1 MNNNF
6 AQSQTKENLM
16 RAFAGESQ
24 ARNRYTFAAGIAH
37 VQEMPIIK
45 EVFLFTADQEKEHAE
60 VFYNLL
66 SNCSG
71 ENIKID
77 GTYPINI
84 SENIL
89 ELLHWAEHNEMQEY
103 SVDYANFAQIANDE
117 GFRDIAA
124 KFALIAEI
132 EKTHSERFKTLAE
145 LLEADEM
152 YTSKQQD
159 VWMCTNCGHIYRGTN
174 VPLKCPVCQHA
185 KSYFL
190 KTKYTPYNFADI

>member
-1 MNNNF
+1 M
-6 AQSQTKENLM
+6 
-16 RAFAGESQ
+16 
-24 ARNRYTFAAGIAH
+24 
-37 VQEMPIIK
+37 
-45 EVFLFTADQEKEHAE
+45 
-60 VFYNLL
+60 
-66 SNCSG
+66 
-71 ENIKID
+71 
-77 GTYPINI
+77 NI
-84 SENIL
+84 SDNIL
-89 ELLHWAEHNEMQEY
+89 EQLRWAEHNEMQEY
-103 SVDYANFAQIANDE
+103 SVDYADFAKIAGEE

-190 KTKYTPYNFADI
+190 KAKYTPYNFAGI

>member
-37 VQEMPIIK
+37 VQEMPVVK
-45 EVFLFTADQEKEHAE
+45 EVFLFTAEQEKEHAE

-66 SNCSG
+66 SQFSG

-77 GTYPINI
+77 GTYPVNI
-84 SENIL
+84 SDNIL
-89 ELLHWAEHNEMQEY
+89 EHLRWAEHNEMQEY
-103 SVDYANFAQIANDE
+103 SVDYADFAKIAGEE
-117 GFRDIAA
+117 GFRDVAA

-132 EKTHSERFKTLAE
+132 EKTHSERFKALAQ
-145 LLEADEM
+145 LLEQGTM
-152 YTSKQQD
+152 YTAQQD
-159 VWMCTNCGHIYRGTN
+159 GVWMCTNCGHIYHGTKKKK
-174 VPLKCPVCQHA
+174 KCPVCQHA
-185 KSYFL
+185 KGYFL
-190 KTKYTPYNFADI
+190 KAEYTCYNFAKI